1 MKKLLEIVKLRKFNK
16 NLAKEA
22 LKELEGLE
30 FLVWYKD
37 GTCEEVIFK
46 DDLIGILMKDNKK
59 PIKYIFDLNDRII
72 VDRKITIENMEEI

>member
-1 MKKLLEIVKLRKFNK
+1 MKKLIEKIKIRKFNK

-22 LKELEGLE
+22 LKKLEGLE

-37 GTCEEVIFK
+37 GTCEEVFFK
-46 DDLIGILMKDNKK
+46 DDLIDILMKDNKK

-72 VDRKITIENMEEI
+72 VDRKINIENMEEI